1 MIRRPPRA
9 TRTDTLFPYTTLFR
23 SGVGGLLDLLY
34 AGKALAQNL
43 DVVQRLPH
51 GLARGLD
58 AILAGHLHGVAGSS
72 PAGRAARIAVPRRRF
87 KPALRRRERYSKLVG
102 CGTDGSATY
111 STVIPAKAGI
121 HGTTR
126 LLPCPWIPDRA
137 RVRSLVRDDDLRG
150 CAA

>member
-34 AGKALAQNL
+34 AGNALAQHL

-87 KPALRRRERYSKLVG
+87 QPALRPGDRDSKPVRR
-102 CGTDGSATY
+102 GTDGSAPS
-111 STVIPAKAGI
+111 STFPPPTPGTPGDDRPPPPPRTPTVKA
-121 HGTTR
+121 
-126 LLPCPWIPDRA
+126 
-137 RVRSLVRDDDLRG
+137 
-150 CAA
+150 